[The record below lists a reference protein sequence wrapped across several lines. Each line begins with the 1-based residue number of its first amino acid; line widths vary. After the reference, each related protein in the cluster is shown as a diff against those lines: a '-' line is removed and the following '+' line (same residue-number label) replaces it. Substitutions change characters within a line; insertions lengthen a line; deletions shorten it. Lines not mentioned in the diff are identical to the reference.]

1 MGGSV
6 DAIDATEL
14 AVKAHELGL
23 AVGAPV
29 LQLSGVSRA
38 GVTDVLR
45 AVVAEVEKR
54 DASEKAKKD
63 EELENVDEETGL
75 WRP

>member
-1 MGGSV
+1 
-6 DAIDATEL
+6 
-14 AVKAHELGL
+14 
-23 AVGAPV
+23 

-54 DASEKAKKD
+54 DASERAKKD